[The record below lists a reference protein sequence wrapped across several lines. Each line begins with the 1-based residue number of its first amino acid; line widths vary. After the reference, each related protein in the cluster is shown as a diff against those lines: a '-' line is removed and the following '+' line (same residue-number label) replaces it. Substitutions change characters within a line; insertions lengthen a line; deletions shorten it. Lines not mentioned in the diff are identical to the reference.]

1 MILVLSDSTTNTIM
15 NSINIMLENI
25 FSSVDNNLYSV
36 LDSFVFIDTDILKD
50 KYFEKILG
58 TSSSNGIL
66 LIANSLIL
74 GFLIYFSIKL
84 FFSHLGITESEQP
97 IQFIFR
103 LIIFT
108 ILMNFSFF
116 ICEQII
122 YLISLISSSI
132 RQIGENLFSTS
143 ICFSK
148 LIQNLN
154 SVISFDN
161 STLNIFS
168 LDGIIKSFI
177 SIGLLN
183 LTITYSIRY
192 VLIKI
197 FILISPFAFICLTN
211 KNTSMF
217 FKSWMKSF
225 LSLLFEQVFISI
237 ILTFIFSLDFSAS
250 NISSKFILV
259 GSIIVLTKANQYVRE
274 LLGGIGTDFNIG
286 FANMKNMLFK

>member
-1 MILVLSDSTTNTIM
+1 M
-15 NSINIMLENI
+15 NSINAMLENI
-25 FSSVDNNLYSV
+25 FSSVDNNLYAV
-36 LDSFVFIDTDILKD
+36 LDSFVFIDTDILND

-58 TSSSNGIL
+58 SSSSNGIL

-84 FFSHLGITESEQP
+84 FFSHLGITESEHP
-97 IQFIFR
+97 LQFIFK

-132 RQIGENLFSTS
+132 RQIGETLFSTS

-161 STLNIFS
+161 SSLNIFS

-197 FILISPFAFICLTN
+197 FVLISPFAFICLTN
-211 KNTSMF
+211 KNSSIF
-217 FKSWMKSF
+217 FMSWIKSF
-225 LSLLFEQVFISI
+225 LSLLLEQVFVSI
-237 ILTFIFSLDFSAS
+237 ILTFIFSLDFSVS

-259 GSIIVLTKANQYVRE
+259 GSIIILTKANQYVRE